1 MIKPKLPDKPR
12 ASSEAGYTIL
22 EGIMAIVVVTV
33 LLVAISPMIG
43 FAAAVRMQAKRTQ
56 LASQAARSY
65 ISFAKSEEIKDGDA
79 TGKNA
84 PGTTYSIPF
93 EGTQSTDLATIDPP
107 AGGNLTCGQND
118 LYLSPDD
125 ESGYCSENKELYCVN
140 FDETAG
146 CQNTSPVDMVIQPLA
161 RFRGEVDDDGN
172 IVAGTIDYN
181 RGYELAVR
189 VYQASSFKNGVTLKA
204 TDDNGNTEATSF
216 IGRRDLPLVQIT
228 TSVPPKGDNLYSTF
242 CADLGGCD

>member
-1 MIKPKLPDKPR
+1 MIKPKLPEKKPY

-65 ISFAKSEEIKDGDA
+65 ISFAKSEPTDADGQV
-79 TGKNA
+79 TGDRA
-84 PGTTYSIPF
+84 PDNIIYAAN
-93 EGTQSTDLATIDPP
+93 TDSSLALAEVAAPD
-107 AGGNLTCGQND
+107 GGNINCQEDNQYCG
-118 LYLSPDD
+118 D
-125 ESGYCSENKELYCVN
+125 EKVLFCVN

-146 CQNTSPVDMVIQPLA
+146 CQNNSPVDMIVQPIG
-161 RFRGEVDDDGN
+161 RFRTNPETDE
-172 IVAGTIDYN
+172 IVYD

-189 VYQASSFKNGVTLKA
+189 VYQASSFGKGIELKGA
-204 TDDNGNTEATSF
+204 KDDGSNETTSF
-216 IGRRDLPLVQIT
+216 MGRRDLPLIQIT
-228 TSVPPKGDNLYSTF
+228 TSVPPKTGNLYSTY
-242 CADLGGCD
+242 CNDLGGCD

>member
-12 ASSEAGYTIL
+12 SSSEAGYTIL

-65 ISFAKSEEIKDGDA
+65 ISFVKSEPTDEEGNA
-79 TGKNA
+79 EGERA
-84 PGTTYSIPF
+84 PGTRYSIVA
-93 EGTQSTDLATIDPP
+93 EGTETTDLSTIGPPDNTLNCDFNEDDP
-107 AGGNLTCGQND
+107 AN
-118 LYLSPDD
+118 
-125 ESGYCSENKELYCVN
+125 GYCDDDQELYCVN
-140 FDETAG
+140 FDDEPG

-161 RFRGEVDDDGN
+161 RFRGEVDEEGN
-172 IVAGTIDYN
+172 IDAATIDYN

-189 VYQASSFKNGVTLKA
+189 VYQATSFKPDVTLSPL
-204 TDDNGNTEATSF
+204 DEGSTENSSF
-216 IGRRDLPLVQIT
+216 IGRRDLPLVQIS
-228 TSVPPKGDNLYSTF
+228 TSVAPQGNNLFSTF
-242 CADLGGCD
+242 CEELGGCDD